1 MQHSTSH
8 RSIGRNPNR
17 RHALGQHL
25 LVSDQI
31 AERMIGYAGIR
42 ERDLVFEIG
51 TGTGVLTEKIARIA
65 RSVVSFEI
73 DSLILETAKSRLSGF
88 NNIKLEAGDALSHS
102 NRDEFDLCIS
112 SLPYSRSL
120 DFVEWIANRATSFR
134 CAVVIVQ
141 KEFAEKL
148 LASRGSN
155 NYRAVSVICQSCF
168 SVEKLEA
175 VNRTAFDPP
184 PNVLSYIIR
193 MTPRKDSTMPGLQ
206 SSQIT
211 LIKNIFSFR
220 GRVVRAAL
228 KKMGLLELHPK
239 AFTEN
244 FLMTRVEK
252 LRPADFLLIANVAG
266 E

>member
-1 MQHSTSH
+1 MVW
-8 RSIGRNPNR
+8 NANK

-25 LVSDQI
+25 LVSNQI
-31 AERMIGYAGIR
+31 AERMIGYARIR
-42 ERDLVFEIG
+42 KSDVVFEIG
-51 TGTGVLTEKIARIA
+51 TGTGVLTERIALIA

-73 DSLILETAKSRLSGF
+73 DSLIFETAKARLSRFG
-88 NNIKLEAGDALSHS
+88 NVKLEAGNAFS
-102 NRDEFDLCIS
+102 NSNKDKFDLCVS

-120 DFVEWIANRATSFR
+120 EFVEWIAKHASTFR
-134 CAVVIVQ
+134 CAVVLVQ

-148 LASRGSN
+148 LASQGSS

-168 SVEKLEA
+168 SIEKLET
-175 VNRTAFDPP
+175 VDRSAFDPP
-184 PNVLSYIIR
+184 PNVLSCIIR
-193 MTPRKDSTMPGLQ
+193 LTPRKGVVRPCLE

-220 GRVVRAAL
+220 GRIVRAAL
-228 KKMGLLELHPK
+228 KKMGLLEQYPE

-252 LRPADFLLIANVAG
+252 LRPADFLMITNLAG